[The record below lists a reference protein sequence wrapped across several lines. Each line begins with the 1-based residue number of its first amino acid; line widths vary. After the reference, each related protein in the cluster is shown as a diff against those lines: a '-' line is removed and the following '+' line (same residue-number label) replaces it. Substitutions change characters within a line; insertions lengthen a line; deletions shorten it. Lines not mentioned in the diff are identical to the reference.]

1 MAESVKWGSTEQ
13 LLPSFYLE
21 VAEYGQKIIDIQ
33 PHARYNIVNLIR
45 KPSDYCYD
53 AES

>member
-21 VAEYGQKIIDIQ
+21 GD
-33 PHARYNIVNLIR
+33 H
-45 KPSDYCYD
+45 CYE

>member
-21 VAEYGQKIIDIQ
+21 VFTVVSRAPKRG
-33 PHARYNIVNLIR
+33 VGGSNLLGDGLQSVR
-45 KPSDYCYD
+45 KC
-53 AES
+53 